1 MKIVIVGGGIAGIA
15 FGIIM
20 KNKGHQIVINE
31 RFNEIPLGGNAFM
44 MHEDGLTILKN
55 ILGEDCII
63 PGSEID
69 TFILKRPD
77 ETELN
82 NTKMEHWQCIKR
94 KDLVNTLLMYVDKS
108 AIKYNRSFS
117 HFLYDNTK
125 VIAAV
130 FENGEIEYGDMFVGA
145 DGCNSEVRQQL
156 FGETIFSKVEVQE
169 ILGIVHDREL
179 VSQLKGVFTKYQH
192 PEKGISFGCI
202 PFSDT
207 ELIWFNQF
215 DVTLADTATATRDDL
230 YLFTKE
236 ILAGFPPLVHTIL
249 DATDFSGSYLWNTK
263 DFEPLSSFHSN
274 NVVIIGD
281 AAHVALPFTSAGTT
295 NALCDAEE
303 LANQIENHIDLET
316 AFTQFYLNRIDSLK
330 EHLALGRKL
339 KQQFLMPP
347 RNAENVEI
355 PLIKKSIRKEN
366 KQTDVHKLEITY
378 FTDPICSTCWA
389 IQPQLKKLKTTYS
402 NLDIKYVMGGL
413 LPSWDNFDRGGISKP
428 TDVMAHWEEEAIQS
442 GMPINNT
449 VWVKDP
455 ILSSYPPSIAFKAAQ
470 IQDIDK
476 AIHFLRK
483 MNELLFLEG
492 ANITNTEIIR
502 EAALDSGLDANKL
515 MLDYNTIAPELFLED
530 LDYTKKL
537 NINILPTFI
546 FTIEGVIKDI
556 SEGYQTY
563 ENFENKILKHYP
575 NIVKN
580 TTLFSHEDLF
590 KLHPVLTKAEL
601 TALTINHELSA
612 TLIINK
618 LLDKGFIKE
627 NKADANVT
635 YYSIAV

>member
-1 MKIVIVGGGIAGIA
+1 MKIVIIGGGIAGIA

-145 DGCNSEVRQQL
+145 DGCNSAVRQQL

-215 DVTLADTATATRDDL
+215 DVTLADKTTATRDDL

-236 ILAGFPPLVHTIL
+236 ILEGFPPMVHTIL

-295 NALCDAEE
+295 NA
-303 LANQIENHIDLET
+303 
-316 AFTQFYLNRIDSLK
+316 
-330 EHLALGRKL
+330 
-339 KQQFLMPP
+339 
-347 RNAENVEI
+347 
-355 PLIKKSIRKEN
+355 
-366 KQTDVHKLEITY
+366 
-378 FTDPICSTCWA
+378 
-389 IQPQLKKLKTTYS
+389 
-402 NLDIKYVMGGL
+402 
-413 LPSWDNFDRGGISKP
+413 
-428 TDVMAHWEEEAIQS
+428 
-442 GMPINNT
+442 
-449 VWVKDP
+449 
-455 ILSSYPPSIAFKAAQ
+455 
-470 IQDIDK
+470 
-476 AIHFLRK
+476 
-483 MNELLFLEG
+483 
-492 ANITNTEIIR
+492 
-502 EAALDSGLDANKL
+502 
-515 MLDYNTIAPELFLED
+515 
-530 LDYTKKL
+530 
-537 NINILPTFI
+537 
-546 FTIEGVIKDI
+546 
-556 SEGYQTY
+556 
-563 ENFENKILKHYP
+563 
-575 NIVKN
+575 
-580 TTLFSHEDLF
+580 
-590 KLHPVLTKAEL
+590 
-601 TALTINHELSA
+601 
-612 TLIINK
+612 
-618 LLDKGFIKE
+618 
-627 NKADANVT
+627 
-635 YYSIAV
+635 